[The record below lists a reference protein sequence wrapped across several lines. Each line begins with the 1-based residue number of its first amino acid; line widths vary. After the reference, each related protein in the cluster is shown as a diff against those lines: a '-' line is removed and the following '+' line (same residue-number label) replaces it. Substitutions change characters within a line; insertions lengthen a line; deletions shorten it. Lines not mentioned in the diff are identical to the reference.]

1 MTSQDSTQEESE
13 IACDSGRFALWVQ
26 DLGTYT
32 SSSGKTIEMMQS
44 NDGKFSEGGVIE
56 ATVMWNNMT

>member
-32 SSSGKTIEMMQS
+32 SSSGKTCEEPLRWTCVLKTI
-44 NDGKFSEGGVIE
+44 
-56 ATVMWNNMT
+56 AC